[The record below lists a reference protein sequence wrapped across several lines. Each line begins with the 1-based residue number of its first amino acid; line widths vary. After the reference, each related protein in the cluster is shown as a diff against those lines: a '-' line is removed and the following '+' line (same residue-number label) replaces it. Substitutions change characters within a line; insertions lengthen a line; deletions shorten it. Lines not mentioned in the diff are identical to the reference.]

1 MYCTTECSGIIQVTK
16 CIDDVQERQK
26 ISEGSYVKGSY
37 FKVYANPS
45 VFNGQPILN
54 SLLESEGLEGMGH
67 QLGGYQLGRNI
78 CLEGGAEEAFERPSH
93 FSP

>member
-1 MYCTTECSGIIQVTK
+1 M
-16 CIDDVQERQK
+16 QERQK

-67 QLGGYQLGRNI
+67 QLGGYAKFVGGG
-78 CLEGGAEEAFERPSH
+78 GGARRRLVSGTHTFRASH
-93 FSP
+93 KFGLVTPEK